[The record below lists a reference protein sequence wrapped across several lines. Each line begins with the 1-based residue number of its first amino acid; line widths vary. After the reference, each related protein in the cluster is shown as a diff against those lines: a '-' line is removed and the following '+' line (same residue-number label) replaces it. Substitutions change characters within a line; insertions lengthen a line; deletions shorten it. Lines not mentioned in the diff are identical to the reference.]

1 MISDAGVLGSR
12 GGSLKRAAGDD
23 NRKAQARSIAIA
35 LPVHDENGYEAS
47 ICGAGRRVRFK
58 AIIRRSMAKS
68 ITHRGRITMFAR
80 TLAAAVGIAAL
91 CGALQPARAADYPT
105 KPITLIIGFAPGG
118 PSDVLARILTRKME
132 EILKTSFVIEN
143 RPGAGGSIA
152 GAAVARATPDG
163 YTLLLGT
170 GSLLAIN
177 VSFYKNL
184 GYDPE
189 KDFEP
194 ITLIG
199 TQTNVLYVHPSV
211 PAKSLAELIDYA
223 KANPGKLSFGS
234 GGNGTPAH
242 LAGELLKIEAKIDMT
257 HVPFRG
263 TGPAL
268 QNVIAGHVPMAFN
281 PPSPLIPHIQ
291 SGAIRPIAITTLKRT
306 VALPEV
312 PTIAELG
319 FPGFEATTWHALV
332 APAGTPREVTA
343 TLHRAIAATLNDAD
357 VRKALTDLGVDV
369 VGNAPEEL
377 RAYIKSEIPKWAAI
391 VKASGAK
398 LE

>member
-1 MISDAGVLGSR
+1 M
-12 GGSLKRAAGDD
+12 KRAVTLLA
-23 NRKAQARSIAIA
+23 SA
-35 LPVHDENGYEAS
+35 LVVAS
-47 ICGAGRRVRFK
+47 AW
-58 AIIRRSMAKS
+58 A
-68 ITHRGRITMFAR
+68 
-80 TLAAAVGIAAL
+80 
-91 CGALQPARAADYPT
+91 ARAADYPT
-105 KPITLIIGFAPGG
+105 RPITLIIGFAPGG
-118 PSDVLARILTRKME
+118 PSDVMARILTRKME
-132 EILKTSFVIEN
+132 EILKQPFVIEN
-143 RPGAGGSIA
+143 RAGAGGSIA

-163 YTLLLGT
+163 YTVLLAT

-199 TQTNVLYVHPSV
+199 TQTNVLYTHPSL
-211 PAKSLAELIDYA
+211 PANSLAELIAHA

-242 LAGELLKIEAKIDMT
+242 LAGELLKIEAQIDIT

-268 QNVIAGHVPMAFN
+268 QAVIGGHVPMAFN

-291 SGAIRPIAITTLKRT
+291 SGAIRPLAITTLKRT
-306 VALPEV
+306 AVLSDI

-332 APAGTPREVTA
+332 APAGTPKEATA
-343 TLHRAIAATLNDAD
+343 ALHRAAVATVNDPSA
-357 VRKALTDLGVDV
+357 RKALSDLGIDL
-369 VGNAPEEL
+369 VGGTPEEL
-377 RAYIKSEIPKWAAI
+377 RAYIASEIPKWAKL

-398 LE
+398 VD

>member
-1 MISDAGVLGSR
+1 MPK
-12 GGSLKRAAGDD
+12 SLAFAA
-23 NRKAQARSIAIA
+23 AAVA
-35 LPVHDENGYEAS
+35 LVCTGPL
-47 ICGAGRRVRFK
+47 
-58 AIIRRSMAKS
+58 
-68 ITHRGRITMFAR
+68 
-80 TLAAAVGIAAL
+80 TLAAE
-91 CGALQPARAADYPT
+91 YPT

-118 PSDVLARILTRKME
+118 PSDVMARILTRKME
-132 EILKTSFVIEN
+132 EILKQPFVIEN
-143 RPGAGGSIA
+143 RAGAGGGIA

-163 YTLLLGT
+163 YTVLLAT

-177 VSFYKNL
+177 VSLYKNL

-194 ITLIG
+194 ISVIG
-199 TQTNVLYVHPSV
+199 TQTNVLYTHPSV
-211 PAKSLAELIDYA
+211 PAKSLAELIAYA
-223 KANPGKLSFGS
+223 KDNPGKLSFGS

-242 LAGELLKIEAKIDMT
+242 LAGELLKIEAKLDMT

-268 QNVIAGHVPMAFN
+268 QAVIGGHVPMAYN

-306 VALPEV
+306 AVLPEV
-312 PTIAELG
+312 PTIAESG

-332 APAGTPREVTA
+332 APAGTPKEV
-343 TLHRAIAATLNDAD
+343 IAALHQATAATVNDPAA
-357 VRKALTDLGVDV
+357 RKALTDLGVDV
-369 VGNAPEEL
+369 VGGTPEEL
-377 RAYIKSEIPKWAAI
+377 RAYLKSEIPKWAAV

-398 LE
+398 VD

>member
-1 MISDAGVLGSR
+1 MLR
-12 GGSLKRAAGDD
+12 RTT
-23 NRKAQARSIAIA
+23 AIA
-35 LPVHDENGYEAS
+35 
-47 ICGAGRRVRFK
+47 
-58 AIIRRSMAKS
+58 
-68 ITHRGRITMFAR
+68 
-80 TLAAAVGIAAL
+80 AAL
-91 CGALQPARAADYPT
+91 FGLACAAPSTQAADYPN

-118 PSDVLARILTRKME
+118 PSDVLARLLTKKMD
-132 EILKTSFVIEN
+132 EILKQTLVIEN

-152 GAAVARATPDG
+152 GAAVARAAPDG
-163 YTLLLGT
+163 YTILLAT

-177 VSFYKNL
+177 VTLYKNI

-199 TQTNVLYVHPSV
+199 TQTNVLYTHPSL
-211 PAKSLAELIDYA
+211 PAKTLAELIAYA

-242 LAGELLKIEAKIDMT
+242 LAGEMLKIEANIDMT

-281 PPSPLIPHIQ
+281 PPPPLLPHIQ
-291 SGAIRPIAITTLKRT
+291 SGAIRAVAVSTLKRT
-306 VALPEV
+306 AALPDV
-312 PTIAELG
+312 PTIAESG
-319 FPGFEATTWHALV
+319 FPGFDATTWHALV
-332 APAGTPREVTA
+332 APAGTPKEIIDA
-343 TLHRAIAATLNDAD
+343 LHRAAIGSLNDPETH
-357 VRKALTDLGVDV
+357 KALTELGVDV
-369 VGNAPEEL
+369 VGSTPEEL
-377 RAYIKSEIPKWAAI
+377 RAYISSEIPKWAKI

-398 LE
+398 VD

>member
-1 MISDAGVLGSR
+1 
-12 GGSLKRAAGDD
+12 
-23 NRKAQARSIAIA
+23 
-35 LPVHDENGYEAS
+35 
-47 ICGAGRRVRFK
+47 
-58 AIIRRSMAKS
+58 
-68 ITHRGRITMFAR
+68 MFAR

-199 TQTNVLYVHPSV
+199 TQTNVLYVNPSV

-242 LAGELLKIEAKIDMT
+242 LAGELLKIEAKIDLT

-306 VALPEV
+306 AALPDV

-332 APAGTPREVTA
+332 APAGTPREVIA

-377 RAYIKSEIPKWAAI
+377 RAYVKSEIPKWAAI
-391 VKASGAK
+391 VKTSGAK